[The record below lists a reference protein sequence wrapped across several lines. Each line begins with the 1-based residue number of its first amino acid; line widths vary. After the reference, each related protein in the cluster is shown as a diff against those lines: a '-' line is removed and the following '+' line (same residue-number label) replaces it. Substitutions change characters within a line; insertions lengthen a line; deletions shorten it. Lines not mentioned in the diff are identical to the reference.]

1 MDTYIST
8 VKEHSSKVD
17 PEDLIRV
24 IWKVMIKAVNM
35 VGKNQM
41 QLLQMIVRS
50 LKSNK
55 LLIEEN
61 TKSMKQELA
70 LLNCVQVTCYEDS
83 KLLKV
88 RHIPH
93 NMCNL
98 IMVGSSV
105 LYGFACV
112 YVVTVCPCAGNR
124 TVVCEPSTLPRLFF
138 CADLCRPGEALV

>member
-1 MDTYIST
+1 MAQLEGELLHQFEHDDGVEAYINT
-8 VKEHSSKVD
+8 VKEHSSKVE
-17 PEDLIRV
+17 PEDTIRV
-24 IWKVMIKAVNM
+24 IWKVTIRAVNM

-88 RHIPH
+88 RSFSIQPVQVAYERKH
-93 NMCNL
+93 
-98 IMVGSSV
+98 G
-105 LYGFACV
+105 
-112 YVVTVCPCAGNR
+112 VVVVSPVC
-124 TVVCEPSTLPRLFF
+124 S
-138 CADLCRPGEALV
+138 